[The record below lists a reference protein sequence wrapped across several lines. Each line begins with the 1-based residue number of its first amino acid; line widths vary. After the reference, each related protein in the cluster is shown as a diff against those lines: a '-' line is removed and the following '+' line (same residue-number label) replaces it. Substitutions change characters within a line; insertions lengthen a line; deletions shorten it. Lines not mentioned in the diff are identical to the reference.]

1 MFSHT
6 GKTVNLIGKKRI
18 TAYKKLYSHIE
29 NLQENNIVK
38 THENYL
44 DDNELAQN
52 IYSKKYY
59 VKEVG
64 GLRSQ

>member
-1 MFSHT
+1 MKDFPLMFSHK

-18 TAYKKLYSHIE
+18 SAYKKLYEHIE
-29 NLQENNIVK
+29 ELQEKNIVK

-52 IYSKKYY
+52 IYSKK
-59 VKEVG
+59 
-64 GLRSQ
+64 Q